1 MKRAPITIEQ
11 LKATPAGQRPQNA
24 HLFSNSCKNGNSS
37 KKAKY
42 HNVKVELDS
51 KTFDSQKEAKRYI
64 ELRALQIAGEIS
76 HLHCQTPF
84 ELSVCKYIADFTYT
98 QNSKL
103 VVEDVKSSATRKLST
118 YRLKKKLIKAE
129 LNIEIIEI

>member
-1 MKRAPITIEQ
+1 MRSAPITLDE
-11 LKATPAGQRPQNA
+11 LKNTAAGRRPDNA
-24 HLFSNSCKNGNSS
+24 HLWGEPEKLRTP

-42 HNVKVELDS
+42 NNVKVELDG
-51 KTFDSQKEAKRYI
+51 KVFDSNKEAKRYI
-64 ELRALQIAGEIS
+64 ELRAIQAAGEIT

-98 QNSKL
+98 QSGKL
-103 VVEDVKSSATRKLST
+103 VVEDVKGAATRKLST
-118 YRLKKKLIKAE
+118 YRLKKKLMKAE